1 MDIRYP
7 IGQFSFDSE
16 ITSAVLDEWISQL
29 EASPRL
35 LREVVEG
42 LSDKQ
47 LDTPYRE
54 GGWSPR
60 QLVHHIADS
69 NMNSYIRFK
78 LAVTEDKPIVKT
90 YDQTQWSEL
99 VDARIAPVE
108 DSLVLLEALHRR
120 WVLFLKSLSQ
130 DDLKRVFVH
139 PDAGE
144 VSLDYNVGIYAWHT
158 RHHTAQITE
167 MKKRNHW

>member
-7 IGQFSFDSE
+7 IGKFSFEGE
-16 ITSAVLDEWISQL
+16 ITPAVLNGWISQL
-29 EASPRL
+29 EDAPRQ
-35 LREVVEG
+35 LREAVEG
-42 LSDKQ
+42 LSEKQ

-78 LAVTEDKPIVKT
+78 LAVTEDKPTVKP
-90 YDQTQWSEL
+90 YDQTKWSEL
-99 VDARIAPVE
+99 ADTKKAPVE
-108 DSLVLLEALHRR
+108 DSLILLEALHRR
-120 WVLFLKSLSQ
+120 WVLFLRTLSKA
-130 DDLKRVFVH
+130 DLKRVFVH

-144 VSLDYNVGIYAWHT
+144 VPLDYNVGIYAWHT

-167 MKKRNHW
+167 MRKRNHW